1 MTVTL
6 AEQTLAVVLLAS
18 LRTTAWVFVAP
29 PFATAGLPRTV
40 KVVFGVLLAVVVA
53 PTIDAATPAVDDTGA
68 FLTSAALQIGTG
80 AALGF
85 GTRLLFAAV
94 ESAGNLLDVVG
105 GFSLAFAFD
114 PMGNTNTS
122 ILGRFHGLLATVLLL
137 VTPAHQVLLL
147 GFLRC
152 FDAVPLDGGLPA
164 DTLARAFTHG
174 LTQLFLAALQ
184 IAGPMV
190 VVLFLADIA
199 LGLLNR
205 IAPQLNAFSLS
216 FPLKIVMT
224 LGLVGLTFRLLPDV
238 VRGTAGQVV
247 DLFDVVTG

>member
-1 MTVTL
+1 MTLTL
-6 AEQTLAVVLLAS
+6 AERSLATVLLVA

-40 KVVFGVLLAVVVA
+40 KTMVGVLFAVVVA
-53 PTIDAATPAVDDTGA
+53 PTITAVTPPVEDTGA
-68 FLTSAALQIGTG
+68 FLTAAAAQVATG

-85 GTRLLFAAV
+85 GTRLLFSAI
-94 ESAGNLLDVVG
+94 ESAGNLLDVTG

-114 PMGNTNTS
+114 PLGNTNTS

-137 VTPAHQVLLL
+137 VTPAHQIVLL
-147 GFLRC
+147 GFLRS
-152 FDAVPLDGGLPA
+152 FRAVPLDGGLHVDA
-164 DTLARAFTHG
+164 LAAALTHG
-174 LTQLFLAALQ
+174 LTQMFVSTLQ

-190 VVLFLADIA
+190 VVLFLADIG

-216 FPLKIVMT
+216 FPLKIVLT
-224 LGLVGLTFRLLPDV
+224 LGLTGLTFRLLPDV
-238 VRGTAGQVV
+238 VRSTAGQAV
-247 DLFDVVTG
+247 DLLRSVTG